1 MCAWST
7 LLSSRAPWRRRSCL
21 RRASRWRTWRKPPRM
36 PAVQASFES
45 KVALPAGVALH
56 ARPAATFVK
65 TALRFRSQLTVG
77 LSDKADGKDANAKS
91 ILAVLA
97 LGATGGTV
105 LRLSAEGEDATA
117 ALEALAGCVS
127 GLVE

>member
-1 MCAWST
+1 
-7 LLSSRAPWRRRSCL
+7 
-21 RRASRWRTWRKPPRM
+21 
-36 PAVQASFES
+36 VQASFES
-45 KVALPAGVALH
+45 TVALPAGVALH

-65 TALRFRSQLTVG
+65 IALQFRSQLTVG
-77 LSDKADGKDANAKS
+77 LDGKVANAKS

-105 LRLSAEGEDATA
+105 LHLSAEGEDAPA
-117 ALEALAGCVS
+117 ALEALSGCVS

>member
-1 MCAWST
+1 
-7 LLSSRAPWRRRSCL
+7 
-21 RRASRWRTWRKPPRM
+21 
-36 PAVQASFES
+36 VQASFES
-45 KVALPAGVALH
+45 TVALPAGVALH

-65 TALRFRSQLTVG
+65 TALGFRSQVTVG
-77 LSDKADGKDANAKS
+77 LEGKVANAKS

-105 LRLSAEGEDATA
+105 LQLSAEGEDAPA
-117 ALEALAGCVS
+117 ALEALASCVS

>member
-1 MCAWST
+1 MRVVPASSEST
-7 LLSSRAPWRRRSCL
+7 
-21 RRASRWRTWRKPPRM
+21 
-36 PAVQASFES
+36 
-45 KVALPAGVALH
+45 VALPEGVALH

-65 TALRFRSQLTVG
+65 TALRFRSQLTVR
-77 LSDKADGKDANAKS
+77 LDGKVANAKS

-105 LRLSAEGEDATA
+105 LRLSAEGEDAPDALA
-117 ALEALAGCVS
+117 ALASCVS